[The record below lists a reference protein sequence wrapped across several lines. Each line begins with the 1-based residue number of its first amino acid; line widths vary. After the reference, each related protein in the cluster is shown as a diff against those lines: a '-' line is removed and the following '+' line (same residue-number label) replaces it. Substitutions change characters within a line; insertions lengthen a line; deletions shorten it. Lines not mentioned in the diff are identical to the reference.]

1 VDGTFGLRDYAN
13 SFNTYEKQEKTVYM
27 QFLKPLANPYM
38 KWTYA
43 LEAAWHKNV
52 NQYESDSLF
61 QMDNRYQYYN
71 IDAWVGFNKSASK
84 LNRTNQDDRLRTL
97 FGLRFLHNEFHT
109 VPIKY
114 QTEYFY
120 QYADLT
126 GVLGSISVFRQDF
139 YKTQYVYGFGR
150 NEDVP
155 EGMDI
160 SLTGGWTDKNARVR
174 PYIGLDMQINYF
186 SKKRNYYNY
195 TLRIGGYQYRKRYED
210 IGILGN
216 VEFFT
221 RLRSLGKR
229 WKQRTFIT
237 VGLTTQLRKQL
248 AEPLLLES
256 QYGLPEYT
264 DVHLGGDHRL
274 TLKAETVMFNNWRL
288 LSFRF
293 APFIFGNASLL
304 TPEGRPVIKANF
316 YNSLGAGMRT
326 RNESLVFGTLE
337 LRGFFFPNK
346 NFDGSYWRV
355 EFNTNVR
362 FKYNSNF
369 IRRPQFI
376 MMN

>member
-1 VDGTFGLRDYAN
+1 
-13 SFNTYEKQEKTVYM
+13 
-27 QFLKPLANPYM
+27 
-38 KWTYA
+38 
-43 LEAAWHKNV
+43 
-52 NQYESDSLF
+52 
-61 QMDNRYQYYN
+61 
-71 IDAWVGFNKSASK
+71 
-84 LNRTNQDDRLRTL
+84 
-97 FGLRFLHNEFHT
+97 
-109 VPIKY
+109 
-114 QTEYFY
+114 
-120 QYADLT
+120 
-126 GVLGSISVFRQDF
+126 
-139 YKTQYVYGFGR
+139 
-150 NEDVP
+150 
-155 EGMDI
+155 
-160 SLTGGWTDKNARVR
+160 
-174 PYIGLDMQINYF
+174 MQINYF